1 MISIF
6 NFSINLLIVVCL
18 FIYFIFTT
26 IDFNLKNIEYFL
38 ILIIVINLFN
48 KIYIWSNFRVFIK
61 KDLNK
66 IFKKIL
72 FNDSFAKLSIVILS
86 TVIPIYM
93 LMQKDILVI
102 DILIEKASFL
112 LVSFFALIGFYLEF
126 YIKEAQKLHLI
137 CQILLGT
144 CLLLYKVWL
153 FYLVA
158 L

>member
-26 IDFNLKNIEYFL
+26 VDINLKNIEYFF
-38 ILIIVINLFN
+38 ILIIVINSFN

-66 IFKKIL
+66 IFKDIL

-112 LVSFFALIGFYLEF
+112 LVSIFALIGFYLEF
-126 YIKEAQKLHLI
+126 YILEVTKI
-137 CQILLGT
+137 DD
-144 CLLLYKVWL
+144 
-153 FYLVA
+153 
-158 L
+158 

>member
-6 NFSINLLIVVCL
+6 NFSINFLIVLCL

-26 IDFNLKNIEYFL
+26 IDFNLENIEYFL
-38 ILIIVINLFN
+38 ILIIVINSFN

-66 IFKKIL
+66 IFRDIL
-72 FNDSFAKLSIVILS
+72 FNDSFAKLSIIILS

-93 LMQKDILVI
+93 LMQKDILVV

-112 LVSFFALIGFYLEF
+112 LVSIFALIGFYLEF
-126 YIKEAQKLHLI
+126 YILEVTKKDD
-137 CQILLGT
+137 
-144 CLLLYKVWL
+144 
-153 FYLVA
+153 
-158 L
+158 

>member
-38 ILIIVINLFN
+38 ILIIVINSFN

-61 KDLNK
+61 KDFNK
-66 IFKKIL
+66 IFKDIL
-72 FNDSFAKLSIVILS
+72 FNDSFAKLSIIILS

-102 DILIEKASFL
+102 DILVEKASFL
-112 LVSFFALIGFYLEF
+112 LVSIFALIGFYLEF
-126 YIKEAQKLHLI
+126 YILEVTKI
-137 CQILLGT
+137 DD
-144 CLLLYKVWL
+144 
-153 FYLVA
+153 
-158 L
+158 

>member
-18 FIYFIFTT
+18 FINFIFTT
-26 IDFNLKNIEYFL
+26 IGFNLKNIEYFL
-38 ILIIVINLFN
+38 ILIIVINSFN
-48 KIYIWSNFRVFIK
+48 KIYIWLNFRVFIK

-66 IFKKIL
+66 IFKDIL

-112 LVSFFALIGFYLEF
+112 LVSIFALIGFYLEF
-126 YIKEAQKLHLI
+126 YILEVTKI
-137 CQILLGT
+137 DD
-144 CLLLYKVWL
+144 
-153 FYLVA
+153 
-158 L
+158 

>member
-18 FIYFIFTT
+18 FMYFIFTT
-26 IDFNLKNIEYFL
+26 IGFNLENIEYFL
-38 ILIIVINLFN
+38 ILIIVINSFN

-66 IFKKIL
+66 IFKDIL
-72 FNDSFAKLSIVILS
+72 FNDSFVKLSILILS

-93 LMQKDILVI
+93 LIQKDILVV
-102 DILIEKASFL
+102 DIMIEKVSFL

-126 YIKEAQKLHLI
+126 YILEVIKI
-137 CQILLGT
+137 DD
-144 CLLLYKVWL
+144 
-153 FYLVA
+153 
-158 L
+158 

>member
-38 ILIIVINLFN
+38 ILIIVINSFN
-48 KIYIWSNFRVFIK
+48 KIYIWSNFRVFVK

-66 IFKKIL
+66 IFKDKL
-72 FNDSFAKLSIVILS
+72 FDDAFAKLSIIILS

-93 LMQKDILVI
+93 LMQKDILVV

-112 LVSFFALIGFYLEF
+112 LVSIFALIGFYLEF
-126 YIKEAQKLHLI
+126 YILEVTKI
-137 CQILLGT
+137 DD
-144 CLLLYKVWL
+144 
-153 FYLVA
+153 
-158 L
+158 

>member
-26 IDFNLKNIEYFL
+26 VDINLKNIEYFL
-38 ILIIVINLFN
+38 ILLIVINSFN

-66 IFKKIL
+66 IFKGIL
-72 FNDSFAKLSIVILS
+72 FNDTFAKLSIIILS

-112 LVSFFALIGFYLEF
+112 LVSIFALIGFYLEF
-126 YIKEAQKLHLI
+126 YILEVTKI
-137 CQILLGT
+137 DD
-144 CLLLYKVWL
+144 
-153 FYLVA
+153 
-158 L
+158 

>member
-38 ILIIVINLFN
+38 IIIIVINSFN

-61 KDLNK
+61 KDLSK
-66 IFKKIL
+66 IFKDIL
-72 FNDSFAKLSIVILS
+72 FNDSFAKLSIIILS

-112 LVSFFALIGFYLEF
+112 LVSIFALIGFYLEF
-126 YIKEAQKLHLI
+126 YILEVTKI
-137 CQILLGT
+137 DD
-144 CLLLYKVWL
+144 
-153 FYLVA
+153 
-158 L
+158 

>member
-6 NFSINLLIVVCL
+6 NFSISFLIVVCL
-18 FIYFIFTT
+18 FIYFIFT
-26 IDFNLKNIEYFL
+26 IIGFNLENIEYFL
-38 ILIIVINLFN
+38 IPIIVINSFN

-66 IFKKIL
+66 IFTDIL
-72 FNDSFAKLSIVILS
+72 FNVSFAKLSIIILS

-112 LVSFFALIGFYLEF
+112 LVSIFALIGFYLEF
-126 YIKEAQKLHLI
+126 YILEMTKI
-137 CQILLGT
+137 DD
-144 CLLLYKVWL
+144 
-153 FYLVA
+153 
-158 L
+158 